1 MIQKIKDL
9 LQEVYFF
16 IKKDYDTISYLYTL
30 LFCGVCI
37 YLNYTYDWYDTYL
50 ASTYAT
56 GWSMLYFSLFYVV
69 AYFMVSIPILLI
81 RKQKAILTNPLYYI
95 KTLFFI
101 VSFAAIVGNFTYQ
114 DIKIEGFNYLEHH
127 YLIRIISFFKANI
140 TTLPLLIIAK
150 YMWDRKEKGLYGLT
164 ISNKHITAYMSLFLL
179 LLPFLVWISF
189 TPDFLSAYP
198 MYRYW
203 RYEGIFG
210 WENWQHTLVFES
222 VYASFYVITELVL
235 RGALIIGMA
244 SIMGRHAIL
253 PMVAMYCVLH
263 FGKPIGETISSI
275 FGGYILGA
283 LAYQTRHI
291 WGGVIIHIAIAL
303 SMEIMGLIHYY
314 LGIHKS

>member
-1 MIQKIKDL
+1 MLHKIKDL
-9 LQEVYFF
+9 FLEVYSFV
-16 IKKDYDTISYLYTL
+16 KKDYDTITYLYTL
-30 LFCGVCI
+30 VFCGICI
-37 YLNYTYDWYDTYL
+37 YLNYTYNLYDTYL
-50 ASTYAT
+50 ASSYAT
-56 GWSMLYFSLFYVV
+56 GWSMLYFSLFYLL
-69 AYFMVSIPILLI
+69 AYFLVSIPVLFI
-81 RKQKAILTNPLYYI
+81 RKQKEILKNPLYYL
-95 KTLFFI
+95 KSVFFI
-101 VSFAAIVGNFTYQ
+101 VIFAAIVGNFSYQ
-114 DIKIEGFNYLEHH
+114 DLTIESFSYLENH

-150 YMWDRKEKGLYGLT
+150 YLWDRKDKGLYGLT
-164 ISNKHITAYMSLFLL
+164 ISNKHIAAYMSLFLL

-189 TPDFLSAYP
+189 TPDFMNAYP
-198 MYRYW
+198 VYRYW
-203 RYEGIFG
+203 WYDGIFG
-210 WENWQHTLVFES
+210 LENWQHTLVFES

-235 RGALIIGMA
+235 RGALVIGMA
-244 SIMGRHAIL
+244 SILGRHAIL

-303 SMEIMGLIHYY
+303 TMEIMGFIHYY